1 VSGPNEKEF
10 TMQRTTTNRPRRL
23 LRALAVAVV
32 GACALPAGASAATIE
47 FNRDEVLLF
56 GTGEAIDIINVREVA
71 GALIVTDTAG
81 LFHHPQTPFTN
92 RCASIDRQTMRC
104 PLKRFEARLGNGD
117 DVAGPMNTRLP
128 VEINGEE
135 GNDIYRAFNPSFL
148 TNVEFVG
155 GSDFDSV
162 SYAGSGGASG
172 GRGVRIAN
180 DGLPNDGRPGLDTD
194 NIGRDVEGIVGSS
207 LPDEI
212 TAHAA
217 DILANRRVHVRGGE
231 GDDVLR
237 AGTGRRVIFEMGA
250 APDGADKIIGSE
262 SVISHVNYED
272 RTRPVTATL
281 DAGGADDGEA
291 GERDEIIG
299 HHELVFGG
307 QAGDVLRAPPLSKLE
322 YNILGNAG
330 NDQVDGGEGADS
342 LDGGPGRDSVQGL
355 GGSDFVFAKEGESD
369 TIDCGLQIDTVHVDS
384 TDHFG
389 NCENGTIGVLRLAP
403 KVVLAKAGETAKLK
417 LSWRHPSGWRQL
429 RSVTLGVYQGKARVG
444 AVAIDTASGRIE
456 ARGAVGVLRRATRLA
471 REGKTVSARLA
482 LRLDRKLAGRR
493 LRLAVEA
500 RDVRGLR
507 QIERRAGSIRVA
519 R

>member
-1 VSGPNEKEF
+1 VSGLNEKEF

-32 GACALPAGASAATIE
+32 AACALPAGASAATIE

-56 GTGEAIDIINVREVA
+56 GTGEAIDIVNVREVA

-212 TAHAA
+212 TAHSAS
-217 DILANRRVHVRGGE
+217 NGSVSVRGGL

-237 AGTGRRVIFEMGA
+237 AGTGRFVIFEMGA
-250 APDGADKIIGSE
+250 APDGADRIVGGS
-262 SVISHVNYED
+262 SASRVNYED
-272 RTRPVTATL
+272 RTRQVTATV
-281 DAGGADDGEA
+281 DFGGADDGEA

-299 HHELVFGG
+299 HHESIVGG
-307 QAGDVLRAPPLSKLE
+307 QGSDILRVLFNSTATVFIEGRAGGDFIEGGNGADQLSGGPGELDQIHA
-322 YNILGNAG
+322 NGG
-330 NDQVDGGEGADS
+330 NDQVLTKDGQRDTIKC
-342 LDGGPGRDSVQGL
+342 GPG
-355 GGSDFVFAKEGESD
+355 SD
-369 TIDCGLQIDTVHVDS
+369 TIEVDAIDSITE
-384 TDHFG
+384 
-389 NCENGTIGVLRLAP
+389 CENGTIGVLRLAP
-403 KVVLAKAGETAKLK
+403 KALRAEVGEAAKLR
-417 LSWRHPSGWRQL
+417 LSWRHPDGWTQL
-429 RSVTLGVYQGKARVG
+429 RSVTLRVYRGKARVG
-444 AVAIDTASGRIE
+444 AVVIEPRSRRIE
-456 ARGAVGVLRRATRLA
+456 ASGAVQLRRPTRLA
-471 REGKTVSARLA
+471 HQGKTVSAQLA

-493 LRLAVEA
+493 LRLEVEA
-500 RDVRGLR
+500 VDVRGTR
-507 QIERRAGSIRVA
+507 QLERAAGSIRVA